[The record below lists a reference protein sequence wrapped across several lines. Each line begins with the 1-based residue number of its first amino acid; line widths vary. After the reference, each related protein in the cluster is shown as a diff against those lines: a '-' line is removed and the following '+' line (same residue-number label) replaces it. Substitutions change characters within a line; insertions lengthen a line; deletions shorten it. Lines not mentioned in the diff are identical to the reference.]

1 MLDRG
6 PPQLPGRPLVP
17 IHERRARPRV
27 APQTVATRREDGGL
41 VDRSETELIES
52 LRARDLDA
60 LGEVYRLYGDAMTT
74 LARSMMRDRDEAA
87 DVVEQALMRVR
98 DAAPRF
104 RGERGLRT
112 WVMRIVANLCRDS
125 LRRRKYVAGRPDELE
140 VLGDAGLRIDPV
152 AEWDEALDRA
162 TLLAALE
169 RAIQALPVEQRE
181 TVILRDRLG
190 LSYEEVAATLGI
202 SLGGVKSRL
211 FRAREALKKR
221 MRPYLEEAS

>member
-1 MLDRG
+1 
-6 PPQLPGRPLVP
+6 
-17 IHERRARPRV
+17 
-27 APQTVATRREDGGL
+27 
-41 VDRSETELIES
+41 
-52 LRARDLDA
+52 
-60 LGEVYRLYGDAMTT
+60 MTT

-87 DVVEQALMRVR
+87 DMVEQALMRIR
-98 DAAPRF
+98 DAAPKF

-112 WVMRIVANLCRDS
+112 WVMRIVANLCRDA
-125 LRRRKYVAGRPDELE
+125 LRRRKFVAGRPDELE

-169 RAIQALPVEQRE
+169 RAIEELPVEQRE

-190 LSYEEVAATLGI
+190 LSYEDVAETLGI

-211 FRAREALKKR
+211 FRARETLKKR
-221 MRPYLEEAS
+221 MRPYLEDRS